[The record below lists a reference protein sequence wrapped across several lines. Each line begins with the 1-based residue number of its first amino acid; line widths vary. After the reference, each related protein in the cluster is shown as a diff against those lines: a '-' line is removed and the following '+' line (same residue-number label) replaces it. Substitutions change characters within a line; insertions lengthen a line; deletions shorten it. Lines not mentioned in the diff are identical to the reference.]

1 MAGDLSGDGAFPQ
14 ESVGEKHARLQG
26 ENAEL
31 RKELRAKGASLAAL
45 ERKVKLLESQGQIT
59 CPDCLRKDMGEPA
72 PAAPPAASAFTGS
85 SKLTSAFSGL
95 SSSISTMWTTKP
107 AEPPQMAAP
116 SRGQYVPPQV
126 NLG

>member
-1 MAGDLSGDGAFPQ
+1 MAGDLLGDGASPT
-14 ESVGEKHARLQG
+14 ESVGEKHARLQD

-45 ERKVKLLESQGQIT
+45 ERKAKLLEAQGQIT
-59 CPDCLRKDMGEPA
+59 CPDCLRKDLAEPA

-85 SKLTSAFSGL
+85 SKLTSAFSGF
-95 SSSISTMWTTKP
+95 SSSISTMWTAKS
-107 AEPPQMAAP
+107 AEPPQMAAA
-116 SRGQYVPPQV
+116 SRGQYVPPKV